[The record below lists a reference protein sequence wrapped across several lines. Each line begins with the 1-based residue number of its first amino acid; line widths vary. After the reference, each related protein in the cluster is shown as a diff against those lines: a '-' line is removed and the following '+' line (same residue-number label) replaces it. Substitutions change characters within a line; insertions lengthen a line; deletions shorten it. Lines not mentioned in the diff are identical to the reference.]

1 MTVCSAYVLAKI
13 KLAMPRASS
22 LLPWLLILLPPLAI
36 RAAAAVDTT
45 AVGFTEVALTEAQFP
60 VQRPYDVPL
69 HERFA
74 FRGGVRRMW
83 VYCTDKPHTPTSR
96 TKPRTEIG
104 IKVILSSNSIALPS
118 S

>member
-1 MTVCSAYVLAKI
+1 MAVSPL
-13 KLAMPRASS
+13 
-22 LLPWLLILLPPLAI
+22 LLPPPPPPLAM

-45 AVGFTEVALTEAQFP
+45 TVGFTEVPLTEAQFP

>member
-1 MTVCSAYVLAKI
+1 M
-13 KLAMPRASS
+13 
-22 LLPWLLILLPPLAI
+22 

-45 AVGFTEVALTEAQFP
+45 TVGFTKVPLTEAQFP

>member
-22 LLPWLLILLPPLAI
+22 LLPWLLILLLLLPPLAI

-45 AVGFTEVALTEAQFP
+45 AVGFTEVAQFP